1 MIQTFQASEIVV
13 LSLLMPMIAAAI
25 VLLWGRRIARQGDW
39 LIGLALAFSFIGI
52 VFAGAE
58 MYRQGFKPEL
68 WQRGWI
74 WSRSEV
80 GSITVGLLTDFSGL
94 AFALISILAGLV
106 FLAQRILLQREPR
119 VDRIY
124 SGLGFGFSGL
134 ALSWFSLTPWL
145 AVIGLLLTIFGGFI
159 ALGARWNS
167 SADAGTATRFGSE
180 RMSGVLLCTLG
191 ACGLA
196 VSRVSLN
203 WMAPGSDPMVSAAST
218 EVSLNDF
225 IGASLLVT
233 GLYIQCQ
240 PFPLLGWLARPAE
253 SLTSVRMILAQSV
266 PAAAAFA
273 ILFRLEPQLRN
284 LGIFPGVGWVYLASA
299 LLALG
304 MGLSQPRSQTSFGA
318 WLSSGMSLCVAALAF
333 AGQSSGLAL
342 LLGVFLGTVAV
353 ASSATAIELGTPPS
367 SSAILRGRWMKFI
380 GFLGMGSATGMI
392 GFVSTNGM
400 IQWIALSWK
409 FPLQLSIIL
418 FVVFLFTLLGWKLAW
433 RFFQGDRPVDVGWAS
448 LFSLVILL
456 VISLAVVWV
465 GSATGGVIPGGLDQ
479 LMISLFKHFFAES
492 QPALPDYGVMTVIS
506 SVYFGIFIA
515 AFAVS
520 FWLARK
526 EHWQPK
532 TQTFSELR
540 KIVAT
545 GYGVDDL
552 SHFLLD
558 GLTLLGR
565 GVENLVDQ
573 KIWSEWIPRAMSHSI
588 RKISVLISDVDAAV
602 YVRFSSILKN
612 GVEAPAKALQ
622 FLQNGDVQWYLLF
635 AVGSGIAI
643 LIHFLKF

>member
-1 MIQTFQASEIVV
+1 MIQSFQASEIVV
-13 LSLLMPMIAAAI
+13 LSLLVPMIAAAI
-25 VLLWGRRIARQGDW
+25 VLLWGRRIVRQGDW
-39 LIGLALAFSFIGI
+39 LIGLALSFSFIGFVLASI
-52 VFAGAE
+52 E

-68 WQRGWI
+68 WQKGWI

-80 GSITVGLLTDFSGL
+80 GSITVGVLTDFSGL

-106 FLAQRILLQREPR
+106 LLAQRIVLQRELR

-124 SGLGFGFSGL
+124 SGIGFAFTGL

-145 AVIGLLLTIFGGFI
+145 AVVGLLLTVFGGFV

-167 SADAGTATRFGSE
+167 STDAGTATRFGWE

-203 WMAPGSDPMVSAAST
+203 WMTPEADSIISTAST

-240 PFPLLGWLARPAE
+240 PFPLLGWLARSTE
-253 SLTSVRMILAQSV
+253 SLISVRMILAQGV

-273 ILFRLEPQLRN
+273 ILFRLESQLRS
-284 LGIFPGVGWVYLASA
+284 LGIFPGVGWVYLTSA

-304 MGLSQPRSQTSFGA
+304 MGLSQPGSQTSFGA

-333 AGQSSGLAL
+333 AGQASGLAL
-342 LLGVFLGTVAV
+342 LIGVFLGTVVV
-353 ASSATAIELGTPPS
+353 ASSATAIDLGVPPS
-367 SSAILRGRWMKFI
+367 SSAILRGRWMKVI

-392 GFVSTNGM
+392 GFISTSGM

-409 FPLQLSIIL
+409 LPLQLSVTL
-418 FVVFLFTLLGWKLAW
+418 FVLFLFTLLGWKLIW
-433 RFFQGDRPVDVGWAS
+433 RYLQGDRPVDVGWTS
-448 LFSLVILL
+448 ILSLVLL
-456 VISLAVVWV
+456 LIVSLAVFWV

-479 LMISLFKHFFAES
+479 VLISLFKQFFAEF
-492 QPALPDYGVMTVIS
+492 QTTLPDHGVMTVIS
-506 SVYFGIFIA
+506 SVYFGIFVA
-515 AFAVS
+515 SFAVS

-526 EHWQPK
+526 EYWQPK
-532 TQTFSELR
+532 TQTLSELR

-552 SHFLLD
+552 SHFILN

-573 KIWSEWIPRAMSHSI
+573 KIWSEWIPRAISQFIRRISI
-588 RKISVLISDVDAAV
+588 FISDTDGAV
-602 YVRFSSILKN
+602 YHRFSVVLKN